1 MEATGNK
8 KTGKREAIVEA
19 AIRVFSRKGYHNTRM
34 EEIAL
39 EAGAGKGTIYEYFD
53 SKLELFQEILF
64 KGWRVFQENTTVE
77 EIDSMPIHELLQGI
91 ISGHLRFFKEHR
103 QLTRVTFW
111 DVEAIDQELMAWA
124 RRVRADKEE
133 RVQLLIEAAIARG
146 EVRADLDA
154 GVISRLVCAI
164 IPYFATYAV
173 MNDEDLDPQ
182 IISNQITSAILDGIR
197 Q

>member
-1 MEATGNK
+1 MEATGYK

-19 AIRVFSRKGYHNTRM
+19 AIQVFSRKGYHNTRM

-39 EAGAGKGTIYEYFD
+39 VAGAGKGTIYEYFN

-64 KGWRVFQENTTVE
+64 KGWRVFEENTTVE
-77 EIDSMPIHELLQGI
+77 EIDSMPIRELLQGL
-91 ISGHLRFFKEHR
+91 ISGHLRFFKEHS

-111 DVEAIDQELMAWA
+111 DVESIDQELMAWA
-124 RRVRADKEE
+124 RRIRTDKEQ

-154 GVISRLVCAI
+154 RVISRLVCAI
-164 IPYFATYAV
+164 IPYFAAAEV
-173 MNDEDLDPQ
+173 INNEDIDPHRLAAQ
-182 IISNQITSAILDGIR
+182 LTSALLNGIKK
-197 Q
+197 

>member
-1 MEATGNK
+1 MEATGYK

-19 AIRVFSRKGYHNTRM
+19 AIQEFSRKGYHNTRM

-39 EAGAGKGTIYEYFD
+39 AAGAGKGTIYEYFN

-64 KGWRVFQENTTVE
+64 KGWRVFEENTTVE
-77 EIDSMPIHELLQGI
+77 EIDSMPIRELLQGL

-111 DVEAIDQELMAWA
+111 DVESIDQELMAWA
-124 RRVRADKEE
+124 RRIRTDKEQ

-154 GVISRLVCAI
+154 RVISRLVCAI
-164 IPYFATYAV
+164 IPYFAAAEV
-173 MNDEDLDPQ
+173 INNEDIDPHRLAAQ
-182 IISNQITSAILDGIR
+182 LTAALLNGIKK
-197 Q
+197 

>member
-1 MEATGNK
+1 MEATGYK

-19 AIRVFSRKGYHNTRM
+19 AIQVFSRKGYHNTRM

-39 EAGAGKGTIYEYFD
+39 VAGAGKGTIYEYFN

-64 KGWRVFQENTTVE
+64 KGWRVFEENTTVE
-77 EIDSMPIHELLQGI
+77 EIDSMPIRELLQGL
-91 ISGHLRFFKEHR
+91 ISGHLRFFKEHS

-111 DVEAIDQELMAWA
+111 DVESIDQELMAWA
-124 RRVRADKEE
+124 RRIRTDKEQ

-154 GVISRLVCAI
+154 RVISRPVCAI
-164 IPYFATYAV
+164 IPYFAAAEV
-173 MNDEDLDPQ
+173 INNEDIDPHRLAAQ
-182 IISNQITSAILDGIR
+182 LTSALLNGIKK
-197 Q
+197 